1 MASNDDSNSNS
12 KLNQVKQAIA
22 EQVAIDST
30 IKTASPLEV
39 TEDDVVEQKDQRV
52 ELVRDIA
59 HMVTATGQFKDLVFQ
74 VTNLDHPVHAM
85 SVVHDGTEIEI
96 LRSMGL
102 SKTLYDTYIGINT
115 PMSGLAGH
123 MKARMGILYPGM
135 GADLHPRSI
144 LGAGIS
150 GAPRESKQSKGL
162 RDRLDS
168 IMSG

>member
-1 MASNDDSNSNS
+1 MSSNDDSNS
-12 KLNQVKQAIA
+12 KIEQVKA
-22 EQVAIDST
+22 EMMKRGATDQILNV
-30 IKTASPLEV
+30 V
-39 TEDDVVEQKDQRV
+39 DDDTVEQKDQRV

-59 HMVTATGQFKDLVFQ
+59 HMVTATGEFKELVFQ
-74 VTNLDHPVHAM
+74 VTNLDHPIHAM

-102 SKTLYDTYIGINT
+102 SKSLYDVYIGIET

-123 MKARMGILYPGM
+123 MKSRMGILYPGPS
-135 GADLHPRSI
+135 ADLHPRYI

-150 GAPRESKQSKGL
+150 GAPRESKQSRSL
-162 RDRLDS
+162 RDRLDN

>member
-1 MASNDDSNSNS
+1 MSSKDDSNTTS
-12 KLNQVKQAIA
+12 KIEQVKQAIIESHAASGIVA
-22 EQVAIDST
+22 EV
-30 IKTASPLEV
+30 V
-39 TEDDVVEQKDQRV
+39 DDDTVEQKDQRV
-52 ELVRDIA
+52 ELVRDIS
-59 HMVTATGQFKDLVFQ
+59 HMALATGKFKDLIFQ

-85 SVVHDGTEIEI
+85 SVVHDGTEIEM

-102 SKTLYDTYIGINT
+102 SKPLYDVYIGINT

-123 MKARMGILYPGM
+123 MKARMGMLYPGI
-135 GADLHPRSI
+135 AQDLHPRAI

-150 GAPRESKQSKGL
+150 GAPRESKQSRSL

>member
-1 MASNDDSNSNS
+1 MSSNDDSDS
-12 KLNQVKQAIA
+12 KIEQVKA
-22 EQVAIDST
+22 EMMKRGAVDQILNV
-30 IKTASPLEV
+30 V
-39 TEDDVVEQKDQRV
+39 DDDTVEQKDQRV

-59 HMVTATGQFKDLVFQ
+59 HMLTATGEFKELIFQ
-74 VTNLDHPVHAM
+74 TTNLDHPIHAM
-85 SVVHDGTEIEI
+85 SVVHDGTEIQI

-102 SKTLYDTYIGINT
+102 SKTLYDTYIGIDT

-123 MKARMGILYPGM
+123 MKSRMGILYPGM
-135 GADLHPRSI
+135 GQDLHPRAI

-150 GAPRESKQSKGL
+150 GAPRESKQSRSL

>member
-1 MASNDDSNSNS
+1 MSSKGDSNSTS
-12 KLNQVKQAIA
+12 KVEQIKQAIV
-22 EQVAIDST
+22 EQHATDS
-30 IKTASPLEV
+30 IIGSV
-39 TEDDVVEQKDQRV
+39 TGITVVDDDDVEQKDQRV

-59 HMVTATGQFKDLVFQ
+59 QMVTATGQFKELIFQ

-102 SKTLYDTYIGINT
+102 SKILYDTYIGIDT
-115 PMSGLAGH
+115 PMSGLGGH
-123 MKARMGILYPGM
+123 MKARMGIMYPGI
-135 GADLHPRSI
+135 GADSHPRNI